1 MARPYA
7 AARQRRVR
15 RPPIIYGARRRP
27 PWRRWFP
34 LIVIIVLAVA
44 APLLAHAQA
53 PADSILLG
61 WTDTGDNGMTGTATQ
76 AEMRVATAPITL
88 ASWNAATVVP
98 GAPVPGPCGTPESL
112 MVRGLTPGATY
123 YFALRLADEAG
134 NWSRLSNP
142 LVWNGTLDLLPPAAP
157 TGLSG
162 ARAGA
167 GAHLVWNASGE
178 PDVGGYLVFRAASAS
193 GPYTRINDSLLVN
206 PLYDDATPPGGG
218 SVAWYEVAAIDMSGN
233 LSARSSAVSVSL
245 AAADVQL
252 EAPYPNP
259 SRLWGPVYVPVLVA
273 APPRGAR
280 LYLLDAAGRGVRS
293 IDLST
298 LPLGSR
304 LVVWDG
310 KNDAGRLCAPGVY
323 SVYLA
328 GHGPS
333 QVVRLV
339 RVP

>member
-1 MARPYA
+1 
-7 AARQRRVR
+7 
-15 RPPIIYGARRRP
+15 
-27 PWRRWFP
+27 
-34 LIVIIVLAVA
+34 
-44 APLLAHAQA
+44 
-53 PADSILLG
+53 
-61 WTDTGDNGMTGTATQ
+61 
-76 AEMRVATAPITL
+76 
-88 ASWNAATVVP
+88 
-98 GAPVPGPCGTPESL
+98 
-112 MVRGLTPGATY
+112 
-123 YFALRLADEAG
+123 
-134 NWSRLSNP
+134 
-142 LVWNGTLDLLPPAAP
+142 
-157 TGLSG
+157 
-162 ARAGA
+162 
-167 GAHLVWNASGE
+167 
-178 PDVGGYLVFRAASAS
+178 
-193 GPYTRINDSLLVN
+193 
-206 PLYDDATPPGGG
+206 
-218 SVAWYEVAAIDMSGN
+218 VAWYEVAAIDMSGN

-245 AAADVQL
+245 AAADVEL

>member
-134 NWSRLSNP
+134 NWSSLSNP
-142 LVWNGTLDLLPPAAP
+142 
-157 TGLSG
+157 
-162 ARAGA
+162 
-167 GAHLVWNASGE
+167 LVWNASGE